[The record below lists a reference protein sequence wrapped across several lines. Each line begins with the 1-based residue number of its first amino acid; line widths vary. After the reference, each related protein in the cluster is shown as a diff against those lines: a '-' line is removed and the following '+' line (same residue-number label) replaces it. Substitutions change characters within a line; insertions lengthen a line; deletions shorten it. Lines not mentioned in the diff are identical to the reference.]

1 MATDKESP
9 MLTHGDVTA
18 MADPLEKRLLAHTT
32 HQLITEN
39 HQILYEN
46 LKNLH
51 DAEIIGIDAA
61 TAPARLKVVVKTL
74 EHATPELLLE
84 QCSHYRITDFTLH
97 NTISRAMIF
106 DSSSAS
112 EQAIGE
118 LIRWLTSLSDAASF
132 LTDSKWDE
140 LTASLLDGNIKL
152 IYLEP
157 SQGAELAI

>member
-1 MATDKESP
+1 
-9 MLTHGDVTA
+9 
-18 MADPLEKRLLAHTT
+18 
-32 HQLITEN
+32 
-39 HQILYEN
+39 
-46 LKNLH
+46 
-51 DAEIIGIDAA
+51 
-61 TAPARLKVVVKTL
+61 
-74 EHATPELLLE
+74 
-84 QCSHYRITDFTLH
+84 
-97 NTISRAMIF
+97 MIF